1 MLNPVPISTTGF
13 NKLKAELEH
22 LEKNE
27 VPEVRQR
34 VAEAREHGDLTE
46 NGEFIAGREQL
57 GFLMG
62 RVTELKGMMNRSDIV
77 DCTKVEIDQARF
89 GRVVTLLDLDTQK
102 QVTYQLLGPDEA
114 DSDTGSVSIQ
124 SPIGRAIL
132 GLEIGDQATV
142 EIPRGDRRLEVVA
155 IARSEIP

>member
-34 VAEAREHGDLTE
+34 VAEAREHGDLSE
-46 NGEFIAGREQL
+46 NGEFIAGRERL

-62 RVTELKGMMNRSDIV
+62 RVSELKGMINRSDIV
-77 DCTKVEIDQARF
+77 DCTKVETDIARF
-89 GRVVTLLDLDTQK
+89 GTVVTLLDLDTQK
-102 QVTYQLLGPDEA
+102 EVTYQLLGPDEA
-114 DSDTGSVSIQ
+114 DSDNGSISTE

-132 GLEIGDQATV
+132 DGSIGDEVTV
-142 EIPRGDRRLEVVA
+142 TIPRGDRHLRLIA
-155 IARSEIP
+155 IAKATTP